1 MTEVIFVDAASQMGG
16 VEFSTLYLTRSLDR
30 TRWRPLVIC
39 PEEGELPRRCREA
52 KVEVAIVPRSRFFS
66 TGIRLA
72 DRTVVNPLALASNSV
87 SVLASTYILA
97 RFFRGRKPNLVV
109 TKGLLSHFYG
119 GLAARLVR
127 IPCVWHVQD
136 RVSERPGPFF
146 AWAMAIAGR
155 LLARE
160 IIVDAES
167 IARQFRPLVSRGK
180 ISVVWNGVDLNE
192 FAPNR
197 EGSTVRAEWN
207 AGAGETL
214 IGVIGRLT
222 PWKGQE
228 VLIQAFAK
236 IADRFP
242 RARVMIIGSPLFES
256 DDYQRKLIGETE
268 RLGLSRRIC
277 FAGFRS
283 DLPQVLGA
291 LDLVVHS
298 ALEKDSS
305 PLAVVSAMA
314 AGKPIICTRV
324 DGTAELFQ
332 DGVDALLVT
341 PGDAAELAEKLAL
354 LLSDEGLAK
363 RLGEAARRKAEREL
377 SLERFTSSCERVFD
391 RALQ

>member
-1 MTEVIFVDAASQMGG
+1 MIEVIFVDAASQMGG
-16 VEFSTLYLTRSLDR
+16 VEFSTLYLTKSLDR

-66 TGIRLA
+66 TGIRVA
-72 DRTVVNPLALASNSV
+72 DRTVVNPLALASNSG
-87 SVLASTYILA
+87 SVLASAYILA

-119 GLAARLVR
+119 GLAARLER

-146 AWAMAIAGR
+146 AWAMAIGGR

-160 IIVDAES
+160 VMVDAES
-167 IARQFRPLVSRGK
+167 IARQFRPLVSPEK

-214 IGVIGRLT
+214 IGIIGRLT
-222 PWKGQE
+222 PWKGQS

-242 RARVMIIGSPLFES
+242 RARVIIIGAPLFES
-256 DDYQRKLIGETE
+256 DVYLRKLIGETE
-268 RLGLSRRIC
+268 RLGLSARIC

-354 LLSDEGLAK
+354 LLGDAGLSK
-363 RLGEAARRKAEREL
+363 RLGDAARRKAEREL
-377 SLERFTSSCERVFD
+377 SLERFTSSCERVFE